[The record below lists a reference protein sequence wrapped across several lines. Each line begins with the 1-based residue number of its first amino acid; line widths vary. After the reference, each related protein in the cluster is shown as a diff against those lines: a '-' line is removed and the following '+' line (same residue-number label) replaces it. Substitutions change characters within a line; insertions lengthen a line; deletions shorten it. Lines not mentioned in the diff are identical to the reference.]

1 MLTRAA
7 ALQNQVFVCAVNQ
20 CNRFYLGKSRVVN
33 PNGEVVAEIS
43 EGEGF
48 AYAEV
53 DLDEA
58 GEMRERIRKWE
69 NRREELY

>member
-1 MLTRAA
+1 M
-7 ALQNQVFVCAVNQ
+7 
-20 CNRFYLGKSRVVN
+20 
-33 PNGEVVAEIS
+33 AEQT

-53 DLDEA
+53 DLDEVKL
-58 GEMRERIRKWE
+58 MREKMRKWE